1 MVNVKRLLFI
11 AFSCLLTSAY
21 AQSSLI
27 KIDGSS
33 TVFLVTDAVLDE
45 FKSVNKSVKA
55 TLGISGTGGGFKK
68 FCRNELD
75 IVNASRPISAKEMA
89 ACKESG
95 VEYIE
100 LPIGYDALT
109 VVVNPKNT
117 WLSSLTTSEL
127 KLMWEPAAQGK
138 IISWQQINLAFPD
151 VRLKLYGAGSDSG
164 TFEYFTAA
172 INGKAGSSRGDYSP
186 AEDDHET
193 IDGVASNVNAIGYL
207 GLAYFEESKQ
217 KLKGVAIS
225 WGGKNP
231 IYPSAKSVMDG
242 TYQPLSR
249 PIMIYVNAASLN
261 KPEVKAFTLY
271 YLKNASKLV
280 KKVKYV
286 ELPTN
291 TYKLSLARINSAVK
305 GTSFGGEIQSGLK
318 LEEVMGRPTRQ

>member
-1 MVNVKRLLFI
+1 MANLKWLLLI
-11 AFSCLLTSAY
+11 AFSCLLSSAY

-27 KIDGSS
+27 RIDGSS
-33 TVFLVTDAVLDE
+33 TVFLVTDAVIDE
-45 FKSVNKSVKA
+45 FKRVNKSVKA

-75 IVNASRPISAKEMA
+75 IVNASRPISTKEMA
-89 ACKESG
+89 VCKEAG

-138 IISWQQINLAFPD
+138 IRSWQQINPAFPD

-193 IDGVASNVNAIGYL
+193 IDGVATNVNAIGYL

-225 WGGKNP
+225 WSGKNP

-261 KPEVKAFTLY
+261 KPEVKAFALY
-271 YLKNASKLV
+271 YLNNASKLV

-286 ELPTN
+286 ELPAN
-291 TYKLSLARINSAVK
+291 AYKLGLARINNAVK

-318 LEEVMGRPTRQ
+318 LEDVMGRPTRQ

>member
-1 MVNVKRLLFI
+1 MVNLKGLLLI
-11 AFSCLLTSAY
+11 TCSCLFTSAHS
-21 AQSSLI
+21 QSSLI

-33 TVFLVTDAVLDE
+33 TVFLVTDAVIEE
-45 FKSVNKSVKA
+45 FKKTNKSIKT

-75 IVNASRPISAKEMA
+75 VVNASRPISTKEMA
-89 ACKESG
+89 ACKEAG

-109 VVVNPKNT
+109 VVVNPNNT
-117 WLSSLTTSEL
+117 WLTSLSTKEL

-138 IISWQQINLAFPD
+138 IRSWQQINPAFPD

-193 IDGVASNVNAIGYL
+193 VDGVAKNVNAIGYL
-207 GLAYFEESKQ
+207 GLAYFEENKQ

-225 WGGKNP
+225 WSDKNP

-261 KPEVKAFTLY
+261 KPEVKAFALY
-271 YLKNASKLV
+271 YLNNASKLV

-286 ELPTN
+286 ELPAN
-291 TYKLSLARINSAVK
+291 TYKLGLARINNAVK
-305 GTSFGGEIQSGLK
+305 GTSFGGEIQSGLQ
-318 LEEVMGRPTRQ
+318 LEDVMGRPMRQ

>member
-1 MVNVKRLLFI
+1 MAYLKKLLLI
-11 AFSCLLTSAY
+11 AYSCLLTSAY

-33 TVFLVTDAVLDE
+33 TVFLITDAVVEE
-45 FKSVNKSVKA
+45 FKGVNKSVKA

-68 FCRNELD
+68 FCRNEID
-75 IVNASRPISAKEMA
+75 VVNASRPISTKEML
-89 ACKESG
+89 ACKEAG

-117 WLSSLTTSEL
+117 WLSSLSTKEL

-138 IISWQQINLAFPD
+138 IRGWQQINPAFPD
-151 VRLKLYGAGSDSG
+151 APLKLYGAGSDSG
-164 TFEYFTAA
+164 TFDYFTAV

-193 IDGVASNVNAIGYL
+193 IDGVASNVNALGYL
-207 GLAYFEESKQ
+207 GLAYFEENKQ
-217 KLKGVAIS
+217 KLKAVAIS
-225 WGGKNP
+225 WNDKNP
-231 IYPSAKSVMDG
+231 VLPSAKTVLDG

-249 PIMIYVNAASLN
+249 PIMIYINAASLN
-261 KPEVKAFTLY
+261 KPEVKSFALY
-271 YLKNASKLV
+271 YLSNAAKLV

-286 ELPTN
+286 ELSPSA
-291 TYKLSLARINSAVK
+291 YKLGLARVNNVVK
-305 GTSFGGEIQSGLK
+305 GTSFGGENQIGLK
-318 LEEVMGRPTRQ
+318 LEDVMNRQPKL

>member
-1 MVNVKRLLFI
+1 MANLKGLLLI

-21 AQSSLI
+21 AQPTLI

-33 TVFLVTDAVLDE
+33 TVFLVTDAVLND
-45 FKSVNKSVKA
+45 FKNVNKSVKA

-75 IVNASRPISAKEMA
+75 VVNASRPISSKEMA
-89 ACKESG
+89 ACKEAG

-109 VVVNPKNT
+109 VVVNPKNA
-117 WLSSLTTSEL
+117 WLTSLSTKEL
-127 KLMWEPAAQGK
+127 KMMWEPAAQGK
-138 IISWQQINLAFPD
+138 IRSWQQINPAFPD
-151 VRLKLYGAGSDSG
+151 VRIKLYGAGSDSG

-193 IDGVASNVNAIGYL
+193 VDGVARNVNAIGYL
-207 GLAYFEESKQ
+207 GLAYFEENKQ

-225 WGGKNP
+225 VSGQKP
-231 IYPSAKSVMDG
+231 IYPSANSVLDG
-242 TYQPLSR
+242 SYQPLSR
-249 PIMIYVNAASLN
+249 PLMIYVNAASLN
-261 KPEVKAFTLY
+261 KSEVKAFVLY
-271 YLKNASKLV
+271 YITNAPRLV

-286 ELPTN
+286 ELPT
-291 TYKLSLARINSAVK
+291 TAYKLGLMRINNVVK
-305 GTSFGGEIQSGLK
+305 GTSFGGESQIGRKMEDVMSRQPK
-318 LEEVMGRPTRQ
+318 L

>member
-1 MVNVKRLLFI
+1 MANLKGLLLI
-11 AFSCLLTSAY
+11 ACSCLLTSAY

-33 TVFLVTDAVLDE
+33 TVFLVTDAVIEE
-45 FKSVNKSVKA
+45 FKSANKSVKA
-55 TLGISGTGGGFKK
+55 TIGISGTGGGFKK

-75 IVNASRPISAKEMA
+75 VVNASRPISTKEMA
-89 ACKESG
+89 ACKEAG

-117 WLSSLTTSEL
+117 WLTSLSTKEL
-127 KLMWEPAAQGK
+127 KMMWEPAAQGK
-138 IISWQQINLAFPD
+138 IRSWQQINPTFPD

-186 AEDDHET
+186 AEDDYET
-193 IDGVASNVNAIGYL
+193 IDGVATNVNAIGYL
-207 GLAYFEESKQ
+207 GLAYFEANKQ

-225 WGGKNP
+225 WGDKNP

-261 KPEVKAFTLY
+261 KPEVKAFALY
-271 YLKNASKLV
+271 YLNNASKLV

-286 ELPTN
+286 ELPAN
-291 TYKLSLARINSAVK
+291 AYKLGLARINNAMK
-305 GTSFGGEIQSGLK
+305 GTGFGGEIQSGLK
-318 LEEVMGRPTRQ
+318 LEDVMGRPMRQ

>member
-1 MVNVKRLLFI
+1 MVNLKGLLLI
-11 AFSCLLTSAY
+11 TCSCLFTSAY
-21 AQSSLI
+21 SQSSLI

-33 TVFLVTDAVLDE
+33 TVFLVTDAVIEE
-45 FKSVNKSVKA
+45 FKKANKSIKT

-68 FCRNELD
+68 FCRNEID
-75 IVNASRPISAKEMA
+75 VVNASRPISTKEMA
-89 ACKESG
+89 ACKEAG

-117 WLSSLTTSEL
+117 WLTSLSTKEL
-127 KLMWEPAAQGK
+127 KMMWEPAAQGK
-138 IISWQQINLAFPD
+138 IRSWQQINPAFPD

-193 IDGVASNVNAIGYL
+193 IDGVATNVNAIGYL
-207 GLAYFEESKQ
+207 GLAYFEENRQ

-225 WGGKNP
+225 LGGKNP

-249 PIMIYVNAASLN
+249 PIMIYINAASLN
-261 KPEVKAFTLY
+261 KPEVKAFALY
-271 YLKNASKLV
+271 YLNNASKLV

-286 ELPTN
+286 ELPAN
-291 TYKLSLARINSAVK
+291 AYKLGLARINNAAK
-305 GTSFGGEIQSGLK
+305 GTSFDGEIQSGVK
-318 LEEVMGRPTRQ
+318 LEDLMGRPTRQ

>member
-1 MVNVKRLLFI
+1 MAYSKKLLLI
-11 AFSCLLTSAY
+11 AYACVWTSAF

-33 TVFLVTDAVLDE
+33 TVFPITDAVIED
-45 FKSVNKSVKA
+45 FKSTNKSVKA

-75 IVNASRPISAKEMA
+75 VVNASRPISTKEMA
-89 ACKESG
+89 ACKDAG

-109 VVVNPKNT
+109 VIVNPKNT
-117 WLSSLTTSEL
+117 WASSLSTKEL
-127 KLMWEPAAQGK
+127 KFLWEPAAQGRVK
-138 IISWQQINLAFPD
+138 SWQQINPGFPD
-151 VRLKLYGAGSDSG
+151 TPLKLYGAGSDSG
-164 TFEYFTAA
+164 TFDYFTAA

-186 AEDDHET
+186 TEDDHET
-193 IDGVASNVNAIGYL
+193 VDGVATNVNAIGYL
-207 GLAYFEESKQ
+207 GLAYFEANKQ

-225 WGGKNP
+225 WNGKNP
-231 IYPSAKSVMDG
+231 IYPSAKSVLDG

-271 YLKNASKLV
+271 YLSNASKLV
-280 KKVKYV
+280 KKVNYV
-286 ELPTN
+286 ELPTSA
-291 TYKLSLARINSAVK
+291 YKLGVARINNMAK
-305 GTSFGGEIQSGLK
+305 GTSFGGENQSGLK
-318 LEEVMGRPTRQ
+318 LEDVMGRPTRQ

>member
-1 MVNVKRLLFI
+1 MVNLKGLLLI
-11 AFSCLLTSAY
+11 TCSCLFTSAY
-21 AQSSLI
+21 SQSSLI

-33 TVFLVTDAVLDE
+33 TVFLVTDAVIEE
-45 FKSVNKSVKA
+45 FKKANKSIKT

-68 FCRNELD
+68 FCRNEID
-75 IVNASRPISAKEMA
+75 VVNASRPISTKEMA
-89 ACKESG
+89 ACKEAG

-117 WLSSLTTSEL
+117 WLTSLSTKEL
-127 KLMWEPAAQGK
+127 KMMWEPAAQGK
-138 IISWQQINLAFPD
+138 IRSWQQINPAFPD

-193 IDGVASNVNAIGYL
+193 VDGVATNVNAIGYL
-207 GLAYFEESKQ
+207 GLAYFEENKQ

-225 WGGKNP
+225 WSGKNP
-231 IYPSAKSVMDG
+231 IYPSAKSVMDS

-261 KPEVKAFTLY
+261 KPEVKAFALY
-271 YLKNASKLV
+271 YLNNASKLV

-286 ELPTN
+286 ELPAN
-291 TYKLSLARINSAVK
+291 TYKLGLARINNAVK
-305 GTSFGGEIQSGLK
+305 GTSFGGEIQSGLQ
-318 LEEVMGRPTRQ
+318 LEDVMGRPMRQ

>member
-1 MVNVKRLLFI
+1 MANLKGLLFI
-11 AFSCLLTSAY
+11 VFSCLLTSAY

-27 KIDGSS
+27 RIDGSS
-33 TVFLVTDAVLDE
+33 TVFLVTDAVIEE
-45 FKSVNKSVKA
+45 FKKANKSIKT

-75 IVNASRPISAKEMA
+75 VVNASRPISIKEMA
-89 ACKESG
+89 ACKEAG

-127 KLMWEPAAQGK
+127 RLMWEPAAQGK
-138 IISWQQINLAFPD
+138 IRSWQQINPAFPD

-164 TFEYFTAA
+164 TFEYFTAV
-172 INGKAGSSRGDYSP
+172 INGKTGSSRGDYSP

-193 IDGVASNVNAIGYL
+193 IDGVATNANAIGYL

-225 WGGKNP
+225 WNGKNP

-261 KPEVKAFTLY
+261 KPEVKAFALY
-271 YLKNASKLV
+271 YLNNASKLV
-280 KKVKYV
+280 KKVKHV
-286 ELPTN
+286 ELPIS
-291 TYKLSLARINSAVK
+291 TYKLGLARINNAVK

-318 LEEVMGRPTRQ
+318 LEDVMGRPTRQ

>member
-1 MVNVKRLLFI
+1 MVNLKGLLLI
-11 AFSCLLTSAY
+11 TCSCLFTSAY
-21 AQSSLI
+21 SQSSLI

-33 TVFLVTDAVLDE
+33 TVFLVTDAVIEE
-45 FKSVNKSVKA
+45 FKKANKSIKT

-68 FCRNELD
+68 FCRNEID
-75 IVNASRPISAKEMA
+75 VVNASRPISTKEMA
-89 ACKESG
+89 ACKEAG

-117 WLSSLTTSEL
+117 WLTSLSTKEL
-127 KLMWEPAAQGK
+127 KMMWEPAAQGK
-138 IISWQQINLAFPD
+138 IRSWQQINPAFPD

-193 IDGVASNVNAIGYL
+193 VDGVATNVNAIGYL
-207 GLAYFEESKQ
+207 GLAYFEENKQ

-225 WGGKNP
+225 WSGKNP
-231 IYPSAKSVMDG
+231 IYPSAKSVMDS

-261 KPEVKAFTLY
+261 KPEVKAFALY
-271 YLKNASKLV
+271 YLNNASKLV

-286 ELPTN
+286 ELPAN
-291 TYKLSLARINSAVK
+291 AYKLGLARIHNAVK
-305 GTSFGGEIQSGLK
+305 GTSFGGEIQSGLQ
-318 LEEVMGRPTRQ
+318 LEDVMGRPTRQ